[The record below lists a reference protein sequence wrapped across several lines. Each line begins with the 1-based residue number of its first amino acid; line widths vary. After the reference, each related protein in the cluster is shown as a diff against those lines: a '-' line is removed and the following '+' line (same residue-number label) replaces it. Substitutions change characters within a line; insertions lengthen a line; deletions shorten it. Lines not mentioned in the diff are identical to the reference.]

1 MILGRVS
8 IACAP
13 LALVRL
19 AFSFGRGLQIRHGY
33 AVRSPSNHLLQ
44 GGATVDKIT
53 DWGGG
58 ILGKLAAGT
67 LGEKRSMEALQLG
80 LRSPGTTES
89 GSIGIRE
96 WRLTGYS

>member
-19 AFSFGRGLQIRHGY
+19 TFGFGRGPRKRHGY

-53 DWGGG
+53 DWRGG
-58 ILGKLAAGT
+58 ILAL
-67 LGEKRSMEALQLG
+67 KRSDLG
-80 LRSPGTTES
+80 
-89 GSIGIRE
+89 
-96 WRLTGYS
+96 